1 VLSRPGKTCRRRG
14 RGVFVRTKGVEDP
27 VAEIDDPDREE
38 EGGEDGRVCSGR
50 GGGEQQGPTQRDEGG
65 VETEEGWQEQEV
77 SEDGDGFLP
86 NPAMP
91 A

>member
-1 VLSRPGKTCRRRG
+1 MAPRPFVAGRNRGSLSVPE
-14 RGVFVRTKGVEDP
+14 GVEETVREVDGP
-27 VAEIDDPDREE
+27 GREE
-38 EGGEDGRVCSGR
+38 ERGQGSVPTGGGDGR
-50 GGGEQQGPTQRDEGG
+50 EQQGPAQRDEGG
-65 VETEEGWQEQEV
+65 VEAKGGRQPQEV